1 LTEKF
6 APKEFDRLLSSI
18 KHISDYNLEDIKSD
32 GYCLHTLEAAVWAAF
47 NSPSYKDSVLMAVN
61 MGEDTDTTASVC
73 GGILGA
79 YYGKSAIPK
88 EWVQSLARLNDIE
101 NLIAKI

>member
-1 LTEKF
+1 
-6 APKEFDRLLSSI
+6 
-18 KHISDYNLEDIKSD
+18 
-32 GYCLHTLEAAVWAAF
+32 
-47 NSPSYKDSVLMAVN
+47 
-61 MGEDTDTTASVC
+61 VC